1 LQLVVDSVLET
12 EGRSSLHGQPES
24 LDAALGYNV
33 STTQGGEHLSLY
45 IGEGTR
51 TIDGVTN
58 TFSMSL
64 RESSGQ
70 ARLVPQVYGSG
81 DNSFRGFSMAP
92 RFRVVYWQLSQA
104 PAGSAQPYEASVWN
118 AATIPTVDVAG
129 QMLDADVL
137 PIGYGNASSD
147 CFTWRVPSL
156 TPATSQ
162 TFDGALITAW
172 HRWKDD
178 GSGPASNF
186 SDYVPFQWGDT
197 AAFASRARLIAEAV
211 ALMLPSRAGDIR
223 FDNYS
228 VWPDAG
234 HWTIEQWVPT
244 RGPYSNQGVWVHKAE
259 WSDDFAYPAYPMTE
273 NDNSLSTWEP
283 ESFWSEG
290 NGGVWSLSI
299 DAPISREFNSEGHC
313 VWSAQQEFLLS
324 DTARLKL
331 PMRRVIG
338 NTEQMFAAWTV
349 PQLRN
354 IDSEIGSS
362 VNRLNMCVAY
372 TWPERLVL
380 NKSIVTLSE
389 DIGILSPGP
398 RTILSMDV
406 SNYEAA
412 SFMSPLTSGEVLG
425 NANPF
430 GYQRGMMNM
439 NETLATISVQDNVCS
454 MVFNAGKVITPT
466 LGITNIGADPILT
479 TIFTHGGWS
488 RDGLFELHTDWPSF

>member
-1 LQLVVDSVLET
+1 
-12 EGRSSLHGQPES
+12 
-24 LDAALGYNV
+24 
-33 STTQGGEHLSLY
+33 
-45 IGEGTR
+45 
-51 TIDGVTN
+51 
-58 TFSMSL
+58 
-64 RESSGQ
+64 
-70 ARLVPQVYGSG
+70 
-81 DNSFRGFSMAP
+81 
-92 RFRVVYWQLSQA
+92 
-104 PAGSAQPYEASVWN
+104 
-118 AATIPTVDVAG
+118 
-129 QMLDADVL
+129 
-137 PIGYGNASSD
+137 
-147 CFTWRVPSL
+147 
-156 TPATSQ
+156 
-162 TFDGALITAW
+162 
-172 HRWKDD
+172 
-178 GSGPASNF
+178 
-186 SDYVPFQWGDT
+186 
-197 AAFASRARLIAEAV
+197 
-211 ALMLPSRAGDIR
+211 
-223 FDNYS
+223 
-228 VWPDAG
+228 
-234 HWTIEQWVPT
+234 
-244 RGPYSNQGVWVHKAE
+244 
-259 WSDDFAYPAYPMTE
+259 
-273 NDNSLSTWEP
+273 
-283 ESFWSEG
+283 
-290 NGGVWSLSI
+290 
-299 DAPISREFNSEGHC
+299 
-313 VWSAQQEFLLS
+313 
-324 DTARLKL
+324 
-331 PMRRVIG
+331 MRRVIG